1 MARWFDVVVK
11 VHNDGDIRFELRVGP
26 VVVPEHSY
34 AKTRSRWCGVVV
46 WRVHNDY
53 VLRIESRVGLIV
65 VPEHSFEYEIALV
78 WRRGGESTLYKD
90 QV

>member
-1 MARWFDVVVK
+1 M
-11 VHNDGDIRFELRVGP
+11 GL

-78 WRRGGESTLYKD
+78 WHRGGESTLYKD